1 VGTAEDAV
9 IPECICRGSIL
20 NGFPPKACGN
30 DVGAERLRC
39 WFMVV
44 IAAAFFSLPVPLRAD
59 QNSDKSSGMDISQ
72 LEEWAKKNGGG
83 GGNLED
89 LAKKVG
95 ELGGGGNLED
105 LVKKAGELGGGGN
118 LEDLAKK
125 AGELNIGD
133 LGDLAQKAGLI
144 PPGPGGNSKEP
155 SHETKKIDKES
166 YTLQAG
172 DKLNIK
178 IFPEDPYLKGGE
190 AQLSPD
196 GNVTLPLMGKI
207 PLAGKSVA
215 EAQRL
220 IQQIL
225 DRDYLVNPEV
235 TIDVMETEKAERSFV
250 FLGQVKKPG
259 TYQLPAGEAQFTL
272 LEAIS
277 LAGGF
282 SDIAN
287 IKKIKILRQ
296 QGSTNVKKVLHAN
309 ADAIISGHDPDIEIN
324 EGDVIS
330 VSETLF

>member
-1 VGTAEDAV
+1 MLKPG
-9 IPECICRGSIL
+9 R
-20 NGFPPKACGN
+20 
-30 DVGAERLRC
+30 
-39 WFMVV
+39 WFMAV
-44 IAAAFFSLPVPLRAD
+44 IAAAFFSLPVPLRAAD

-83 GGNLED
+83 GGNLEG

-118 LEDLAKK
+118 LEDLVKK
-125 AGELNIGD
+125 AGELGGGGS
-133 LGDLAQKAGLI
+133 LEDLAKKAGLI
-144 PPGPGGNSKEP
+144 PGPGGNSKEP
-155 SHETKKIDKES
+155 FHETKKIDKES

-172 DKLNIK
+172 DKLSIK
-178 IFPEDPYLKGGE
+178 IFPEDPYLKGGD

-309 ADAIISGHDPDIEIN
+309 ADAIISGNAPDIEVE